1 MANDSNN
8 SVVSTVIKLV
18 IACLVVGYVIQFFE
32 ITPQKV
38 LDNFGETVAALFTV
52 GRDILNW
59 ASDYIVTGALI
70 VLPIWGIV
78 AIVNYVS
85 KKMPGKK
92 G

>member
-1 MANDSNN
+1 MSSDSNKT
-8 SVVSTVIKLV
+8 VVSTVIKLV
-18 IACLVVGYVIQFFE
+18 IACLVVGYIIQFFE

-38 LDNFGETVAALFTV
+38 LENFGETVAALFTV
-52 GRDILNW
+52 GRDILDW

-78 AIVNYVS
+78 AIVNYLN
-85 KKMPGKK
+85 KKVAGKK